1 MGRNLSKGSPPQSL
15 SPGQKDLADTRETKN
30 NKKWGCVGRG
40 FWFSA
45 CDIFA
50 RVAPWAR
57 QRFSRWQD
65 THQPYRWAG
74 GHSNVR
80 GVRAHT

>member
-1 MGRNLSKGSPPQSL
+1 MGEPKSQTTKAGSGLVMGRNLSKGSPPQSL

-50 RVAPWAR
+50 TAALWAR
-57 QRFSRWQD
+57 
-65 THQPYRWAG
+65 
-74 GHSNVR
+74 
-80 GVRAHT
+80 